1 MDEQITAKIS
11 AGEHREALKELA
23 QAYSAQVGRF
33 CAGVVG
39 SLAEADELMQETFIE
54 AWAAMPRFRAESS
67 ARAWLFGIARRIC
80 IRHLRKRDRR
90 AGLTQRYGA
99 NGAGVARPN
108 GNGPEDRAGQSE
120 EKALL
125 HRALG
130 ELKPDLRQAV
140 LLRYQAGLEHA
151 EIATALGIRPAAA
164 RKRVSLAIQALRAQL
179 RPLLLAP
186 PQDRDGAAPEE
197 NDHDPEEPVSETAS
211 IHLLRP

>member
-11 AGEHREALKELA
+11 AGAFREALCELA
-23 QAYSAQVGRF
+23 QAYSTQVGRF

-39 SLAEADELMQETFIE
+39 SRAEADELMQETFIE

-90 AGLTQRYGA
+90 AGLTERWGP
-99 NGAGVARPN
+99 NGAGVARPE
-108 GNGPEDRAGQSE
+108 GGGPDDRAARTQ

-125 HRALG
+125 HRALAG
-130 ELKPDLRQAV
+130 LKPDLRQAV

-151 EIATALGIRPAAA
+151 EIATSLGIRPAAA
-164 RKRVSLAIQALRAQL
+164 RKRVSLGIQALRVAL

-186 PQDRDGAAPEE
+186 PADRGGSAPRE
-197 NDHDPEEPVSETAS
+197 NDHEREEPVPETAS
-211 IHLLRP
+211 IHLVRP